1 MSFAPDPPKTP
12 NPYVVASAQTAANI
26 STAIANT
33 YLGNA
38 NVVSPQ
44 GTMTFEQT
52 GTYELA
58 DPQYNSNG
66 VLASTT
72 TREIPIFTQTI
83 ELSTKGQAIYD
94 ANQDMQL
101 NLNTLGKN
109 QLESLQST
117 LGVPFTLTGLPA
129 KAEAPAAPTLNETIS
144 QPHTIATT
152 VGAADTS
159 EDRDAVTQAVL
170 SRLQYQIGLDRAQ
183 RDAELQNMGVFPGSE
198 AYDNEMRVIDFR
210 SNDAGVQAIL
220 AGGQEQ
226 TRQFA
231 IQHQQAKYAL
241 EASEVDFRQKMLV
254 VDFSNRTVLQR
265 FQVLMQIADFINTY
279 RERAMQETLAARNQP
294 MNELT
299 AMLHGG
305 QISVPSFTGFKGGTI
320 SDTPLGQYVYQSA
333 ALDQQNYQMK
343 VQQQNAMISGIAQIG
358 GAALAAPMSGGGSV
372 GGNLLGK
379 FLS

>member
-12 NPYVVASAQTAANI
+12 NPYVVASAQTATNI

-38 NVVSPQ
+38 NVVSPE
-44 GTMTFEQT
+44 GTSTFTQT

-58 DPQYNSNG
+58 DPQYNSSG

-83 ELSTKGQAIYD
+83 ELTTKGQSIFD
-94 ANQDMQL
+94 AHQDMQL

-109 QLESLQST
+109 QLATLSDT
-117 LGVPFTLTGLPA
+117 LGTAFTLSGLPA
-129 KAEAPAAPTLNETIS
+129 KAEAPAAPTINEVIS
-144 QPHTIATT
+144 QPHTISTT

-159 EDRDAVTQAVL
+159 ADRDAVTAAVL
-170 SRLQYQIGLDRAQ
+170 SRLKYQIDLDRAQ

-198 AYDNEMRVIDFR
+198 AYDNEMRILDFR
-210 SNDAGVQAIL
+210 LTDAGVQAIL

-241 EASEVDFRQKMLV
+241 EASEVDFRQRMLV
-254 VDFSNRTVLQR
+254 VDFSNRASVQR
-265 FQVLMQIADFINTY
+265 FQTLLSLGDWINVF

-294 MNELT
+294 LNELR
-299 AMLHGG
+299 AVLHGG
-305 QISVPSFTGFKGGTI
+305 PIGVPSFTGFKAGVI
-320 SDTPLGQYVYQSA
+320 SDTPLGQYVYQAA

-358 GAALAAPMSGGGSV
+358 GAALGAPMTGGGSV
-372 GGNLLGK
+372 GGSMLGK
-379 FLS
+379 FLQ